1 MIPARSFPIRAG
13 SSIQAP
19 HEPLMITLLDLLQS
33 SIVQTVALGAAIL
46 GVVSGVLGCFAVLR
60 RQSLMGD
67 TLSHAALPGVCLG
80 FIIAGTR
87 DLGWILTGA
96 FISGALAALTV
107 MLIIRRTRLK
117 TDAALGIVLSVYFAI
132 GIVMLTWLQGQ
143 AGAAQAGLSTFL
155 FGQAAAILRSDL
167 WLMGTIT
174 LIALALVIALW
185 KEFKLVAFD
194 PDYARAQGFPVV
206 ALEAALTV
214 MVAVA
219 IVVGLQL
226 VGVILMV
233 AMLIAPAAAARQWVR
248 SLGGMVVLSA
258 LFGVI
263 SGVGGAMI
271 SATARGLATGPLVV
285 LIASAIMLVSL
296 LFAPRR
302 GLLRRFIDTRRQ
314 QRNLAARRVLAS
326 VHGLAQSHGDPDYK
340 AEAGMLDAL
349 HGASTRDALAR
360 LARDGL
366 VREVRH
372 APETSPHWQLTEAG
386 HARARRDG
394 AHGGE
399 GDPP

>member
-1 MIPARSFPIRAG
+1 MT
-13 SSIQAP
+13 
-19 HEPLMITLLDLLQS
+19 PLFELLQS

-60 RQSLMGD
+60 RQSLVGD

-117 TDAALGIVLSVYFAI
+117 TDAALGVVLSVYFAV

-155 FGQAAAILRSDL
+155 FGQAAAILRGDL
-167 WLMGTIT
+167 WLMGGIT
-174 LIALALVIALW
+174 LAALGLVASLW

-248 SLGGMVVLSA
+248 SLGGMVVLA
-258 LFGVI
+258 AVFGVI
-263 SGVGGAMI
+263 AGVGGALV
-271 SATARGLATGPLVV
+271 SASARGLATGPVVV
-285 LIASAIMLVSL
+285 LIASAIMLISIV
-296 LFAPRR
+296 FAPRR
-302 GLLRRFIDTRRQ
+302 GLLRRWFDTRIQR
-314 QRNLAARRVLAS
+314 RNLAARRVLAS
-326 VHGLAQSHGDPDYK
+326 VHGLAQAHDDPDYK
-340 AEAGMLDAL
+340 AEAGMLDTL
-349 HGASTRDALAR
+349 HGASTAGALAQLER
-360 LARDGL
+360 EGL
-366 VREVRH
+366 VRPVTH
-372 APETSPHWQLTEAG
+372 APETSPHWQLTDAG
-386 HARARRDG
+386 HARARQQQARDD
-394 AHGGE
+394 GE
-399 GDPP
+399 GKA